1 MQFVDTIHQ
10 TLRQEIRQLNLNQIN
25 FEQNRAAVGIA
36 IEKVDIARLRLM
48 QPPAPGETT
57 TFSNTFARDLLQ
69 ALNDLLQAQ
78 NDFMSIWVN
87 YEVQRISLD
96 FDLGIM
102 QLDDR
107 GMWID
112 PGPVDGAKLMEQY
125 ADVCEPEELPFRWQA
140 EDDAER
146 QQKKLREDT
155 TEEEQREEQI
165 PPPDPHTTDSVMN
178 ESAPPAGSLFGPPL
192 ELPTA
197 ERVVVKKP
205 TPREIAAQ
213 ELVAQQFAANRIMAN
228 GKSQR
233 GTGLSA
239 KTIEPN
245 TARTAQGAKGNEQE
259 APGLEMPSKPTKL
272 ISPTTRA
279 AQLRRPAPQLR
290 HVAGEDPVE

>member
-1 MQFVDTIHQ
+1 MSLQFDTPFTRLNERNDYRQALIGYQQARRRWMAFVDTIHQ

-125 ADVCEPEELPFRWQA
+125 ADVCEPEDLPFRWQA
-140 EDDAER
+140 AEDCENVSRKCGDG
-146 QQKKLREDT
+146 T
-155 TEEEQREEQI
+155 TEEEQTEEEI
-165 PPPDPHTTDSVMN
+165 LRRTPITTDNVMN
-178 ESAPPAGSLFGPPL
+178 ESAPGGSPVGRVETHAGELLRSQAPRNCCPGTGRPAVRGESNHG
-192 ELPTA
+192 
-197 ERVVVKKP
+197 ERE
-205 TPREIAAQ
+205 TPC
-213 ELVAQQFAANRIMAN
+213 
-228 GKSQR
+228 
-233 GTGLSA
+233 GTGLSVDD
-239 KTIEPN
+239 
-245 TARTAQGAKGNEQE
+245 
-259 APGLEMPSKPTKL
+259 
-272 ISPTTRA
+272 RA
-279 AQLRRPAPQLR
+279 EHREDC
-290 HVAGEDPVE
+290 AG